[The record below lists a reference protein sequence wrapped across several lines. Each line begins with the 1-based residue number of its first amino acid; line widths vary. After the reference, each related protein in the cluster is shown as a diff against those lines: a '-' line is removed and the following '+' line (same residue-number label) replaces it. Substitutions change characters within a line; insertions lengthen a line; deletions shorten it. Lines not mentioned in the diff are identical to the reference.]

1 MAKRLFAAIV
11 SALVVSACGGNGNGG
26 GAVTTLRGQGPPS
39 GTCLVRLHGKGGTGA
54 ASTTAGDI
62 TVISPTGN
70 ADGWGAKQWLYFPDK
85 EYAAALA
92 IVRQAVV
99 GCDQV
104 IIDGFSN
111 GASFAAA
118 MYCKGETLDG
128 RLERVVVDDPVTDH
142 AVEPCTPGAS
152 VAVTLYATGA
162 LEKTAPPGWNCADG
176 DWTCEGGT
184 TIGISAY
191 AQALGAVRQQ
201 SPHLDHE
208 PYVDAPEA
216 TQFG

>member
-1 MAKRLFAAIV
+1 MIKRLFAAVV
-11 SALVVSACGGNGNGG
+11 SALAVPACGGDDKAGA
-26 GAVTTLRGQGPPS
+26 AVTTAPGQGPPS
-39 GTCLVRLHGKGGTGA
+39 GKCLVRLHGKGGTGA
-54 ASTTAGDI
+54 ATTTLGEI

-70 ADGWGAKQWLYFPDK
+70 ADGWGAKQWLYFPDE

-104 IIDGFSN
+104 IIHGFSN

-128 RLERVVVDDPVTDH
+128 RLERVIVDDPVTDH

-152 VAVTLYATGA
+152 VAVSLYATGA
-162 LEKTAPPGWNCADG
+162 LEKTAPPGWNCSDG
-176 DWTCEGGT
+176 DWTCAGGT

-208 PYVDAPEA
+208 PYFDAPEA
-216 TQFG
+216 TQFR